1 MNLAAQDITYNVSA
15 GRIRTVKSVLL
26 SRILKELTNNTELI
40 NVLNRFKHGVSYILL
55 MEVQTENTNQLIE
68 QQLCTGCVIPKE
80 NVEDGFTIFV
90 ADSIYRQQ
98 ETLSGMRIF
107 TLLV

>member
-1 MNLAAQDITYNVSA
+1 
-15 GRIRTVKSVLL
+15 
-26 SRILKELTNNTELI
+26 
-40 NVLNRFKHGVSYILL
+40 
-55 MEVQTENTNQLIE
+55 MEVQTEKTNQLIE